1 MMEVGYHIE
10 TSALICGANQWIGF
24 YMITASV
31 LKELRLEVK
40 FGDDP

>member
-24 YMITASV
+24 YMIMASV
-31 LKELRLEVK
+31 MKELIQGSMPD
-40 FGDDP
+40 FYN